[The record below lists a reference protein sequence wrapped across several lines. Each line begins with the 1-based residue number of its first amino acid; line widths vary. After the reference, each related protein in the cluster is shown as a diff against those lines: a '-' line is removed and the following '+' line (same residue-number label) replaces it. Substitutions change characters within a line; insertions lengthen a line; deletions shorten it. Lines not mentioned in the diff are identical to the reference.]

1 LLLGLLTFVLHSLLG
16 FLPIVKQMGWGG
28 LTHPAEM
35 YGVGA
40 VYGFAMSGVSA
51 YARSVFGEL
60 IPPGSESALFALY
73 AITDKGTALHLY
85 IFIFANIFTGSSV
98 FGPAIAGVFS
108 QLGA

>member
-1 LLLGLLTFVLHSLLG
+1 MLFRLLG
-16 FLPIVKQMGWGG
+16 FLPVVKRLGWGG
-28 LTHPAEM
+28 LTHKTEM

-73 AITDKGTALHLY
+73 AITDKGELSRLLATKP
-85 IFIFANIFTGSSV
+85 S
-98 FGPAIAGVFS
+98 
-108 QLGA
+108 

>member
-1 LLLGLLTFVLHSLLG
+1 
-16 FLPIVKQMGWGG
+16 MGWGG

-73 AITDKGTALHLY
+73 AITDKGKRSIHSVVLGSESAETVMTRLV
-85 IFIFANIFTGSSV
+85 NIWTCDCWFYYR
-98 FGPAIAGVFS
+98 
-108 QLGA
+108 